1 MLDALKSRL
10 QVAVSFP
17 SPPTIAFQII
27 DLASD
32 PEITAGK
39 VAALISKDPGLAI
52 KLLRVA
58 NSPMYSK
65 RRKSDNLRQA
75 LVTLGLNAAVS
86 LALGF
91 SLVGTYQQAK
101 DSGIDYVK
109 FWRRAILGAAAAR
122 LWAVRARVPNT
133 EDVFLAG
140 LLQDIAVLA
149 IDRVQKGFYAELK
162 SNATHL
168 DLIEYEMARIGADH
182 SALGAWLLRHWKL
195 PEHLCSAIDSSH
207 ASADHS
213 SAGSNEPATS
223 AVAARCVSLASD
235 CAEILLNP
243 ENSNSESRTLENLA
257 KHAADLLGVEIDAA
271 LETISTLVA
280 EIPEVERL
288 FDTTLLDAEYASAI
302 LDQARE
308 LLSVRSV
315 QAMHE
320 IETLKETAAELETQT
335 RRDALTGVLTRGHL
349 DVVLRHE
356 FEGAVAGRWP
366 LSVVFADLDCFK
378 RVNDTYGHAAGD
390 TVLANTAKLLGEVVR
405 ESDYVG
411 RYGGEEF
418 LIVLPGISADIAS
431 KVCYRLL
438 SRLRSTQHRLPAGNI
453 QVTISLGLAT
463 HSSDAPF
470 RSVSALIEA
479 ADHCVYA
486 AKRAGRDRLVLFTG
500 ESPLAPVGA

>member
-32 PEITAGK
+32 PEISAGK
-39 VAALISKDPGLAI
+39 VAALIGRDPGLAT
-52 KLLRVA
+52 KVLRVA

-65 RRKSDNLRQA
+65 RRKSENLRQA

-101 DSGIDYVK
+101 DSGIDYPK

-122 LWAVRARVPNT
+122 LWAVRARLPNA

-149 IDRVQKGFYAELK
+149 IDRVHKGFYAELS
-162 SNATHL
+162 SNATHRE
-168 DLIEYEMARIGADH
+168 LIEYENTRIGADH

-195 PEHLCSAIDSSH
+195 PEPLCCAIEASH
-207 ASADHS
+207 CGDGTGEVPAS
-213 SAGSNEPATS
+213 P
-223 AVAARCVSLASD
+223 AARCVSLAGQ
-235 CAEILLNP
+235 CAQMLLD
-243 ENSNSESRTLENLA
+243 SGSGTIDALA
-257 KHAADLLGVEIDAA
+257 DNAVRLLGIEKDAA
-271 LETISTLVA
+271 LHTISSIMLD
-280 EIPEVERL
+280 IPEVERL
-288 FDTTLLDAEYASAI
+288 FDTNLLDPEYASAI

-320 IETLKETAAELETQT
+320 IETLKETAAELETRSAEMEAKT
-335 RRDALTGVLTRGHL
+335 RRDALTGVFTRGHL
-349 DVVLRHE
+349 DALLRQE
-356 FEGAVAGRWP
+356 FESAVASGWP

-390 TVLANTAKLLGEVVR
+390 CVLATAAKLIGSVVR
-405 ESDYVG
+405 ETDYVG

-418 LIVLPGISADIAS
+418 LIVLPGVTADVAS
-431 KVCYRLL
+431 KVCHRLL
-438 SRLRSTQHRLPAGNI
+438 TRLRNTCHTLPAGKI
-453 QVTISLGLAT
+453 QVTVSLGLAT
-463 HSSDAPF
+463 HSSTAPF
-470 RSVSALIEA
+470 RDVQSLIEA
-479 ADHCVYA
+479 ADRCVYA
-486 AKRAGRDRLVLFTG
+486 AKRAGRDRLVLFDG
-500 ESPLAPVGA
+500 ASPLARSMA